1 MESAD
6 TSQPGNFETWLANRP
21 KWLQAAA
28 SQLVDL
34 RRQLTGAEIVELAQL
49 CIAEATALAGP
60 VYRQLQP
67 GALAGASARQGF
79 RIVSLSEVR
88 GINALKDGAGIE
100 LGTESIGVIYG
111 PNGSGKTG
119 FARLLKQ
126 MCGTR
131 SKEDI
136 LGNVFDAANP
146 VPSATV
152 TLKTSGDAQPL
163 RWQLNS
169 GALRELRHVHIFDS
183 RTAQAYVTE
192 RNEATY
198 EPSRMRFVSTLISI
212 CDQVATHLR
221 KEREKLVNKL
231 PTLPPTLSQ
240 TRSANW
246 LRTLT
251 ASTKRPDIVAATT
264 YTVAMNEQ
272 RIAGEAALQE
282 KDIPGRLLVV
292 AREITALGAIRIS
305 TEAWREGLS
314 DVALSQLISARK
326 EATKKR
332 KIASEDAKLVFEG
345 APLQGVGLDAWM
357 ALWQHAKTYSELHAF
372 PNIAFPST
380 AADARCVLCQQPL
393 LPEGRR
399 RMSHFQSFVVG
410 SLEAEAKQAE
420 DRYVALVSKLP
431 AVPAPE
437 NWAAQSSLLRLDGI
451 AAEQYLSDLSSRARL
466 AVSAN
471 QVAELPSVDWA
482 TVTQAVRT
490 AFDRLTAEEKSLK
503 QLLQD
508 DKRKELEKRLLE
520 LQAQHWLSE
529 NKQAIEGEVIRLSAV
544 AGLDK
549 AERLT
554 STMALTR
561 KNGELA
567 EQELDAGYQDRFA
580 QELKLLGGKRLRV
593 KPESKKAGKGRVTFG
608 LVIEGAKRSVPVNA
622 VLSEGEMR
630 IVALAA
636 FLADITGAPHQT
648 PFIFDDPISSLDQDF
663 EERVVSRLINLCK
676 SRQVLVFTHRLSLV
690 TLVSD
695 AIKKFDAQAKAQKAL
710 PEVSLRVEH
719 LRRLGGFAG
728 IAAQMN
734 ARDAKPPS
742 VLNRMRAEAI
752 PQIKKLRDQGD
763 VQAYDERINGVCSD
777 FRIVVERTVETI
789 LLGEVVLRFRRS
801 VETKG
806 RIANLAKIRSSD
818 CALIDELMTR
828 YSAFEHSQ
836 PDELPAQ
843 CPDIEE
849 IDSDVTKLA
858 VWVAE
863 FGSRAAP

>member
-1 MESAD
+1 MQSAN
-6 TSQPGNFETWLANRP
+6 TSQPDNFETWLADRP
-21 KWLQAAA
+21 KWLQSAA

-34 RRQLTGAEIVELAQL
+34 RRQLTGAEIGELAQL
-49 CIAEATALAGP
+49 CIAEATALAGA
-60 VYRQLQP
+60 VYRHLQP

-88 GINALKDGAGIE
+88 GINALKDGAGIQ

-136 LGNVFDAANP
+136 LGNVFDAASP
-146 VPSATV
+146 AASATV
-152 TLKTSGDAQPL
+152 ELNSGGDVQAMK
-163 RWQLNS
+163 WQLTS

-183 RTAQAYVTE
+183 RAAQAYVTE

-212 CDQVATHLR
+212 CDHVATNLR
-221 KEREKLVNKL
+221 GERAKLVNKL
-231 PTLPPTLSQ
+231 PVLPLTLSQ
-240 TRSANW
+240 TQSANW
-246 LRTLT
+246 LRTLK
-251 ASTKRPDIVAATT
+251 ASMKRADVDAAIT
-264 YTVAMNEQ
+264 YTAAMNDQ

-305 TEAWREGLS
+305 TEAWQEGLG

-326 EATKKR
+326 VATRKR

-345 APLQGVGLDAWM
+345 APLQGVGLEAWM
-357 ALWQHAKTYSELHAF
+357 ALWQHAMTYSEMHAF
-372 PNIAFPST
+372 PGISFPNT

-393 LPEGRR
+393 LPEGQL
-399 RMSHFQSFVVG
+399 RMTHFQSFVVG
-410 SLEAEAKQAE
+410 SLEAEAKRAE
-420 DRYVALVSKLP
+420 DDYVALVSKLP
-431 AVPAPE
+431 AIPAPE
-437 NWAAQSSLLRLDGI
+437 NWTAQSSLIRLDGI
-451 AAEQYLSDLSSRARL
+451 AAEQYLEELSSRANL
-466 AVSAN
+466 AVTLN
-471 QVAELPSVDWA
+471 QVAELPLADWA
-482 TVTQAVRT
+482 TVAQAVQT
-490 AFDRLTAEEKSLK
+490 AVDRLTAEEKSLK

-508 DKRKELEKRLLE
+508 DRRKELEKGLRE
-520 LQAQHWLSE
+520 LQARQWLSE
-529 NKQAIEGEVIRLSAV
+529 NKLAIEGEILRLSAV

-554 STMALTR
+554 NTMALTR

-593 KPESKKAGKGRVTFG
+593 RPESKKVGKGKVTFG
-608 LVIEGAKRSVPVNA
+608 LVIEGAKRSVPVNT

-636 FLADITGAPHQT
+636 FLADITGAHHQT

-663 EERVVSRLINLCK
+663 EERVVTRLVDLCK

-690 TLVSD
+690 ALVSE
-695 AIKKFDAQAKAQKAL
+695 AAKKIDAQAKAKKAV

-734 ARDAKPPS
+734 ARDARPPS
-742 VLNRMRAEAI
+742 VLNKMRTESI
-752 PQIKKLRDQGD
+752 PQIRKLRDQGD
-763 VQAYDERINGVCSD
+763 VQVYDERINGVCSD

-789 LLGEVVLRFRRS
+789 LLSEVVLRFRRS
-801 VETKG
+801 LETKG

-818 CALIDELMTR
+818 CSLIDELMTR

-836 PDELPAQ
+836 PDELPAE
-843 CPDIEE
+843 CPDIDDL
-849 IDSDVTKLA
+849 DSDVTKLA
-858 VWVAE
+858 AWITE
-863 FGSRAAP
+863 FGARAVP